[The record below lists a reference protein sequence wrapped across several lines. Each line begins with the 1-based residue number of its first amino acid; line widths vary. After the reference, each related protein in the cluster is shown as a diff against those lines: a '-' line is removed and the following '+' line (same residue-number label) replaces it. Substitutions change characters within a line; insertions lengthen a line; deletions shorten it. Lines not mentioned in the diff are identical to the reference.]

1 MTGQF
6 PAEFARRGVVDGF
19 GKRNEVIT
27 TYFGGKGVDKGTRER
42 TAGNGVAGS
51 IHHNRCPGLAV
62 RKPLSGLLESGI
74 RPISLRS
81 TGVLK
86 HAYVLPFLDRNKYS
100 FKTSRCNY
108 TPGQN

>member
-62 RKPLSGLLESGI
+62 RKPSGEWDKADIITFNWSIKARLCPS
-74 RPISLRS
+74 ISRS
-81 TGVLK
+81 K
-86 HAYVLPFLDRNKYS
+86 
-100 FKTSRCNY
+100 
-108 TPGQN
+108 